1 MSKKYFRGR
10 EVEGW
15 IIISDKEEAFKEK
28 VNLLM
33 EEYDFEDFQYS
44 TNFDGYSL
52 IHSATILLKK
62 RKNRVVRLMK

>member
-1 MSKKYFRGR
+1 MSKKYFRGQ

-15 IIISDKEEAFKEK
+15 VIISDTESAFKEK
-28 VNLLM
+28 VNSLM

-44 TNFDGYSL
+44 TNFDGYSI

-62 RKNRVVRLMK
+62 RENRVLKL

>member
-1 MSKKYFRGR
+1 MSKKYFRGQ

-15 IIISDKEEAFKEK
+15 VIISDKEEPFTAK
-28 VNLLM
+28 VNSLM

-44 TNFDGYSL
+44 TNFNGWSI

-62 RKNRVVRLMK
+62 RENRVVKL